1 MRSKS
6 INNVKDYLKEIGRI
20 PLLEAEEEIKL
31 ANQIQEMLSLID
43 KKDLTSEEMA
53 IIERGRRAK
62 QKMVQANLRL
72 VVSIAKKYHN
82 RGLSMLD
89 LIQEGS
95 IGLMR
100 AAEKFDA
107 GKGYKFSTYA
117 YWWIKQAMTRGIANY
132 SRTIRLPIH
141 ITQSLNKIRKTTRE
155 LSQELGRKP
164 TNPEIAH
171 EIGISSEKLYD
182 LLKSAKIGSTQSL
195 NLTIDENQTELG
207 QLIADEGLTP
217 TDFVRREEIK
227 SKTTDLLA
235 TLTPKQR
242 AIIRLRYGL
251 DNGDKMTYQ
260 QIGDHFGISRER
272 VRQINSKALR
282 LLQKKATSFSS
293 LVS

>member
-282 LLQKKATSFSS
+282 LMQKKATSFSS